1 MRRLWR
7 PWTVL
12 IQRESTY
19 RLIFRA
25 LSNSSKENALSEKE
39 RRKAFGIG
47 VSMSLLY
54 ISMRPFFTILVE
66 MRGSRNGTQLKTVVR
81 PSNC

>member
-19 RLIFRA
+19 RLIFRV
-25 LSNSSKENALSEKE
+25 LSSSPKEFALSEKE
-39 RRKAFGIG
+39 RGREAFGIG
-47 VSMSLLY
+47 VSEE
-54 ISMRPFFTILVE
+54 FTIHINASFFLQNL
-66 MRGSRNGTQLKTVVR
+66 GVVR
-81 PSNC
+81 AC